1 MSLVT
6 RGRSA
11 GCVAAGRSSV
21 GEPTVHVSRKQAD
34 ASAGS
39 AETGQQNR
47 MVVGAAG
54 RYRGPAQRECA
65 VPATTASSRRSH
77 NEVDG
82 PAGLRSPESGT
93 GRATKDRLRLA
104 RVRSGR
110 LRRRMPGSPLAGN
123 EACSQICAVMTP
135 HLAHLWLSGT
145 TEVLGSG
152 LAISRATKARG
163 RNHPNQQ
170 LRPGHLT
177 TTSLGGGAED
187 SMAATVLRDAVFPGL
202 AGAPGSRSGQGA
214 NPCGRH
220 ARLPP
225 APRIRTRSRGRQA
238 ENQPPAQPGLTR
250 AARPGRGQ
258 AAARRGIAGAHCGS
272 KADSRD
278 CRRLMRSAASHRSG
292 KPSYTASSVAEPGD
306 GWPVRLAVVGPTRS
320 RLRPGGGR
328 DPGRWPARTTG
339 RPSSGSQADR
349 SARHVCGA
357 ELRISG

>member
-34 ASAGS
+34 ASAGP

-152 LAISRATKARG
+152 LAISRATKARE

-177 TTSLGGGAED
+177 TTSLGEVPRTAWPRPFCVTL
-187 SMAATVLRDAVFPGL
+187 S
-202 AGAPGSRSGQGA
+202 SRA
-214 NPCGRH
+214 
-220 ARLPP
+220 
-225 APRIRTRSRGRQA
+225 
-238 ENQPPAQPGLTR
+238 
-250 AARPGRGQ
+250 
-258 AAARRGIAGAHCGS
+258 
-272 KADSRD
+272 
-278 CRRLMRSAASHRSG
+278 
-292 KPSYTASSVAEPGD
+292 
-306 GWPVRLAVVGPTRS
+306 
-320 RLRPGGGR
+320 
-328 DPGRWPARTTG
+328 WPARPARGPARARIRAGATPG
-339 RPSSGSQADR
+339 CRPRQESGLEAEVARLKTSRRRSQD
-349 SARHVCGA
+349 
-357 ELRISG
+357 